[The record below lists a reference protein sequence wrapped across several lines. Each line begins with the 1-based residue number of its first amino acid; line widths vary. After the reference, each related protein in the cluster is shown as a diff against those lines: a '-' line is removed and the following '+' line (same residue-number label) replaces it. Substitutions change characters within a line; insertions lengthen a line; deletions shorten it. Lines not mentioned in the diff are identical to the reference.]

1 MRILACVAA
10 ATAIIWAG
18 NAFAEP
24 EAGQGYFS
32 VMGSYIDDDP
42 ARLAKDGINGLQL
55 GMGYAPNDA
64 WNVEVFLTM
73 AELEGTDSSAY
84 DQGQFGLGVDL
95 QRVFRRAEKFSPYL
109 HVGLGY
115 FQVSP
120 AGSVPTME
128 GASYSGGAGFVLDL
142 GDSNVALRGDWT
154 IRMDSAYP
162 DEDLTDNLFSLGLQI
177 PFGPKTKKW
186 VDTDGDGV
194 EDSSDRCPNTPRGAK
209 VDMYGCEL
217 DSDGDGVKDSKDQC
231 PNTPAGTQV
240 DAVGCPL
247 PPVDG
252 DDDKDGVLN
261 SKDQCPNTPAGA
273 QVDVKGCEIKEEI
286 KLHGVNFQ
294 TNSDR
299 LLPGAEVYLDEAAA
313 TLKKNPTIKVEVAGY
328 TDSQGAA
335 EYNEGLSMRRA
346 QTVHDYLVSK
356 GIADDRMSVRGYGE
370 ADPIASNETA
380 EGRAKNRR
388 VTLRIVDR

>member
-1 MRILACVAA
+1 
-10 ATAIIWAG
+10 
-18 NAFAEP
+18 
-24 EAGQGYFS
+24 
-32 VMGSYIDDDP
+32 
-42 ARLAKDGINGLQL
+42 
-55 GMGYAPNDA
+55 MGYAPNEA
-64 WNVEVFLTM
+64 WNVELFLTM
-73 AELEGTDSSAY
+73 AELEGTSSSVY
-84 DQGQFGLGVDL
+84 DQGQLGLGVDL

-120 AGSVPTME
+120 SGANPTLE
-128 GASYSGGAGFVLDL
+128 GASYSAGAGFLLDL

-154 IRMDSAYP
+154 HRMDSAYP
-162 DEDLTDNLFSLGLQI
+162 NEDLRDNLYSLGLQI

-186 VDTDGDGV
+186 SDADGDGV
-194 EDSSDRCPNTPRGAK
+194 EDASDRCPNTPAGAR

-231 PNTPAGTQV
+231 PNTPAGTKV

-261 SKDQCPNTPAGA
+261 SKDQCPNTPAGV
-273 QVDVKGCEIKEEI
+273 QVDVRGCEIKEEI
-286 KLHGVNFQ
+286 RLKGVNFQ

-356 GIADDRMSVRGYGE
+356 GVADDRMSVRGYGE

-380 EGRAKNRR
+380 EGRAENRR
-388 VTLRIVDR
+388 VTLRILDR